1 MLKIIETNKL
11 IDKDNT
17 VMTATQECA
26 LAILA
31 AAGMK
36 DAARNSDA
44 TASSFVIARAVELQ
58 VATQDKDLRE
68 AGIAKFAAD
77 VAADAATTATQAIAK
92 RAGYQRFCTDKD
104 GSFDPKKA
112 AAQAKRAGNTAKNYA
127 AFIVRA
133 WTCGLTIEKGESLT
147 SVKKRI
153 AEVEEKAAKD
163 AQSGTPEGMLSDSV
177 ANLAATVGLFGHGN
191 DSVAAESL
199 LTMAEMVSNLNTLFA
214 LSRGNDQSAAEAA
227 PAIEELALEIA
238 VSLERIQR
246 IVGDVPATKADQGEA
261 LADMPEGMKA
271 EAAQAEAA

>member
-11 IDKDNT
+11 AYKDHT
-17 VMTATQECA
+17 VFSATQECA

-36 DAARNSDA
+36 DAARSSDA

-58 VATQDKDLRE
+58 AGTQDKDLRE
-68 AGIAKFAAD
+68 AGIAKFVAD
-77 VAADAATTATQAIAK
+77 VAAAAADTATQAIAK

-104 GSFDPKKA
+104 GTFDPKRA

-127 AFIVRA
+127 TFIIRA
-133 WTCGLTIEKGESLT
+133 WNCGLTIAEGESLT

-153 AEVEEKAAKD
+153 AEVEEQLAKD
-163 AQSGTPEGMLSDSV
+163 AQSGTPEGALSDSV
-177 ANLAATVGLFGHGN
+177 ADLAATVGLFGHGN

-214 LSRGNDQSAAEAA
+214 LSRGNDRAAAEAA
-227 PAIEELALEIA
+227 PAIDELALEIA

-246 IVGDVPATKADQGEA
+246 IIGDVPADRAEQ

>member
-11 IDKDNT
+11 IDKDT
-17 VMTATQECA
+17 VVLSATQECA

-36 DAARNSDA
+36 DAARNSDV

-58 VATQDKDLRE
+58 AATQDKDLRE

-77 VAADAATTATQAIAK
+77 VAADAAATATQAIAK

-112 AAQAKRAGNTAKNYA
+112 AAQAKRAGNTAKNYVS
-127 AFIVRA
+127 FVIRA
-133 WTCGLTIEKGESLT
+133 WACGLIIEDGESLT

-153 AEVEEKAAKD
+153 AEAEEKQRKD
-163 AQSGTPEGMLSDSV
+163 ASAGTPEGELTESV

-191 DSVAAESL
+191 DAVTNESL

-214 LSRGNDQSAAEAA
+214 LSRGSDQAAAEAI
-227 PAIEELALEIA
+227 PALDELALEIA
-238 VSLERIQR
+238 ASLERIQR
-246 IVGDVPATKADQGEA
+246 IVGATGTPEGATLE
-261 LADMPEGMKA
+261 DMPEGMKV
-271 EAAQAEAA
+271 EAAQAATA